1 MSRRS
6 LRLDSHLLD
15 QSLPLSSASF
25 SVGGANWRNSRS
37 SKSRRSQ
44 QLSVSCSESLLHSPH
59 TGAFNQSLH
68 SDVTDASLMSSLLEE
83 SSVHESTVLENIW
96 ESTVVAD
103 PPSST
108 QSSSIPKGS
117 EAFHLERPV
126 ESQNREQCQDRYSW
140 MPARPLSVSGE
151 RDLSSHTPIIYSRE
165 RNRTKCS
172 GRCRRG
178 CVINQKD
185 SGSNLRQ
192 EDQHLCAD
200 CKKKQVVRP
209 SPWTTMEIAG
219 TAAGNMFRWISGRW
233 FNINA
238 SILVRVPL
246 NLVLVLLPLLFLAVF
261 SWRSAVS
268 DEQAL
273 PVGVNVMDQM
283 TSPGE
288 SAVDPTYVHGL
299 EQSLRSLWKRLEE
312 VDRQAEQRHD
322 EIQRLQANIQQL
334 TGQCNHGGRRGAE
347 FWSKNLVDTRLKR
360 RWDEIRLKEQVHLE
374 KSCLSRLDQLDHQ
387 VQMFAESLQDLMKN
401 ETSFVVSSDAVD
413 QQFHQA
419 VQSEF
424 AGLKEELREV
434 REAVDGLS
442 SSQDGR
448 KNLDLEMMVR
458 KDLHMLVFGN
468 QQVTLHEVNGP
479 AADESLLQLL
489 SQRFVSKEDVEQA
502 VESLGHRLL
511 QDVDQQLQVHHK
523 ESDRDSFL
531 QTSGVTRE
539 EVNTILTDALRT
551 FSQDKIGLAD
561 YALESGGGSI
571 LNSLCS
577 ETYETKAALL
587 SLFGVPLWYFSQSPR
602 VVIQPEVQ
610 PGNCWAFR
618 GSTGYL
624 TIRLSM
630 KIFPT
635 MVSLEHIPKSL
646 APGGTLSSAPRDFN
660 VYGLDEAD
668 EEPGV
673 LLGTFTYDQD
683 GESLQSFSVAVS
695 AGAFQ
700 IIKVHVLS
708 NWGHQD
714 YTCMYRFRVHGS
726 PAQPS
731 LT

>member
-1 MSRRS
+1 
-6 LRLDSHLLD
+6 
-15 QSLPLSSASF
+15 
-25 SVGGANWRNSRS
+25 
-37 SKSRRSQ
+37 
-44 QLSVSCSESLLHSPH
+44 
-59 TGAFNQSLH
+59 
-68 SDVTDASLMSSLLEE
+68 
-83 SSVHESTVLENIW
+83 
-96 ESTVVAD
+96 
-103 PPSST
+103 
-108 QSSSIPKGS
+108 
-117 EAFHLERPV
+117 
-126 ESQNREQCQDRYSW
+126 

-172 GRCRRG
+172 DLLRRCQDWTKWCRDWSLASLHFCHSALTHTWQRIWESKATDNKMCSGSRCGRLGQEGRCRRG